1 METTCIYNLPMSPT
15 SIGRVAAMLRI
26 FGSVSN
32 LSLFIIGD
40 YYYHTYDKMVKKKW
54 RPGRDMVRILVGV
67 RDCVLR
73 PTGHSLVILFSL
85 SVLVKDRPLY

>member
-32 LSLFIIGD
+32 LSLLIIGD
-40 YYYHTYDKMVKKKW
+40 YYYYSLDKMVKGNGDW
-54 RPGRDMVRILVGV
+54 AGIWYGYWWV
-67 RDCVLR
+67 
-73 PTGHSLVILFSL
+73 
-85 SVLVKDRPLY
+85 